1 MITRPPVRLL
11 IGIDYPILKKIGC
24 AETIFDAYGREL
36 LSDKTIKSLL
46 DIYRQAIRQSWIQM
60 EETGVVAEC
69 RNCAINDGGSCCGRG
84 IEDHFDATLLLIN
97 RLMGCELPSSRWDE
111 EGCWFL
117 GKEGCKIIARHV
129 ICVNY
134 LCKHIYNTLDENGLR
149 LVQQK
154 MLEET
159 DAGFAVEEAIKK
171 WLRERGI

>member
-69 RNCAINDGGSCCGRG
+69 RNCAIN
-84 IEDHFDATLLLIN
+84 
-97 RLMGCELPSSRWDE
+97 
-111 EGCWFL
+111 
-117 GKEGCKIIARHV
+117 
-129 ICVNY
+129 
-134 LCKHIYNTLDENGLR
+134 
-149 LVQQK
+149 
-154 MLEET
+154 
-159 DAGFAVEEAIKK
+159 
-171 WLRERGI
+171 